1 MTLPDK
7 PSSRLQRD
15 RLTAAG
21 RRRLKALT
29 QKEQP

>member
-1 MTLPDK
+1 MTVPDK
-7 PSSRLQRD
+7 PSSRLQQY

-29 QKEQP
+29 QKELP